1 MFKQQLFHNTTDKFQ
16 ALTLIQI
23 LEALVGKYLSTL
35 RSLTLFFITLLFSH
49 FDNVRRLILC
59 TIISISPILWT
70 SEGKYV
76 YFYKRY
82 S

>member
-1 MFKQQLFHNTTDKFQ
+1 MFKLQLFHNTTDKFQ
-16 ALTLIQI
+16 ALTLMQI

-35 RSLTLFFITLLFSH
+35 RTLFFITLLFSH